1 MLEFEPGLFIWTA
14 VSFGLLVLLLYKVA
28 LPPLLDF
35 LAQREKMIAD
45 SLAAAAADR
54 QESAALLA
62 EHKKALAEVHHKAEQ
77 IINEARVEGRGVRAE
92 IIAKAGQ
99 EAERLLVKAQAELGK
114 EKETILRE
122 VRESV
127 ADLVMLAAGKAVRR
141 LLTAEDDQRIIK
153 ESLAEIKR

>member
-1 MLEFEPGLFIWTA
+1 MLEFEPGLIIWTT
-14 VSFGLLVLLLYKVA
+14 VSFALLVLLLYKVA
-28 LPPLLDF
+28 LPPLLAF

-45 SLAAAAADR
+45 SLAQAAADR

-77 IINEARVEGRGVRAE
+77 LLNEARAEGRVVRTE
-92 IIAKAGQ
+92 IIAKADQ
-99 EAERLLVKAQAELGK
+99 EAERLLLKAQAELGK
-114 EKETILRE
+114 EKEAILRE

-127 ADLVMLAAGKAVRR
+127 ADLVTLAAGKAVRR